1 MKTII
6 SLATLLLLLASCRVN
21 ERKDADMNE
30 NQDALLLSV
39 LWFQRSAEMQALF
52 YQGYNTAKSSLV
64 ENLKKTSGDKPLA
77 VILDIDETILDNS
90 PAEAYQIMNNVPF
103 SLTMW
108 KKWVN
113 MASAKPLPGAL
124 EFTRFADSLNV
135 EVFYV
140 TNRELP
146 DEYAPTLLNLKNAG
160 FPFADTIHLVLKND
174 VSSKEARRKAIAD
187 KYDILMLVGDNLAD
201 LDALFDKRGS
211 DLGFKSVEENK
222 ALFGTRFIV
231 LPNPMY
237 GPWINAA
244 VKEREGKTMKEKI
257 LNTLKGY

>member
-21 ERKDADMNE
+21 EPKDAGIPE

-39 LWFQRSAEMQALF
+39 LWFQKSAEMQALF
-52 YQGYNTAKSSLV
+52 YQGYNIAKSSLV
-64 ENLKKTSGDKPLA
+64 ENLKRIQGNKPLA
-77 VILDIDETILDNS
+77 VIMDIDETILDNS
-90 PAEAYQIMNNVPF
+90 PSEAYQILNNVPF
-103 SLTMW
+103 SMPMW
-108 KKWVN
+108 KNWVN
-113 MASAKPLPGAL
+113 QASAKPLPGAL
-124 EFTRFADSLNV
+124 EFTRFADSLDV

-160 FPFADTIHLVLKND
+160 FPFADTVHLVLKAD
-174 VSSKEARRKAIAD
+174 VSSKEIRRKTIAE
-187 KYDILMLVGDNLAD
+187 KYDIIMLVGDNLAD
-201 LDALFDKRGS
+201 FDALFDKRGN

-222 ALFGTRFIV
+222 ELFGTRFIV

-244 VKEREGKTMKEKI
+244 IKESEGKTMKEKI